1 MSNSFEEYLLKEY
14 NTCGCVCVNVK
25 YSHSSKQK
33 IDKKSKR
40 PVINNIITVKM
51 DCYDNKHNLLSTHSE
66 KFVDGCIQRS
76 KNNKLVNIAPA
87 ELNNR
92 FAAIKQDIANK
103 IMAEYLEK
111 ADEINAKINSL
122 KAYTHV
128 SGVIPSEFVNEPA
141 IGNANR
147 SDENNDKTF
156 NDKKFEF

>member
-14 NTCGCVCVNVK
+14 NVSGCVCVNIK

-33 IDKKSKR
+33 IDKASKR

-51 DCYDNKHNLLSTHSE
+51 DCYDSKHNLLSTHSE
-66 KFVDGCIQRS
+66 KFVDGCIKRS

-111 ADEINAKINSL
+111 ADEINEKINSL
-122 KAYTHV
+122 KAYIHV
-128 SGVIPSEFVNEPA
+128 TGVIPNEFVNEPA
-141 IGNANR
+141 IGDT
-147 SDENNDKTF
+147 DENNAKTI
-156 NDKKFEF
+156 NEKKFEF